1 MQRQDSEE
9 SLESP
14 QSQFWLNNSQ
24 KSYEELRLATNDFN
38 TKLGKGGEGQVYYG
52 VNPLDPNDKWAVKV
66 LFDGADDVKKF
77 RNEVSIPSA
86 SDTCKDMHSQPISIG
101 SPLSIDSPHH

>member
-14 QSQFWLNNSQ
+14 QSQLWLNSKQ
-24 KSYEELRLATNDFN
+24 KSYEQLRLATNDFN
-38 TKLGKGGEGQVYYG
+38 KKLGTGGDGEVFYG
-52 VNPLDPNDKWAVKV
+52 VNPLDPNDKWAVKKLLV
-66 LFDGADDVKKF
+66 GADDVKKF

-86 SDTCKDMHSQPISIG
+86 SDT
-101 SPLSIDSPHH
+101 